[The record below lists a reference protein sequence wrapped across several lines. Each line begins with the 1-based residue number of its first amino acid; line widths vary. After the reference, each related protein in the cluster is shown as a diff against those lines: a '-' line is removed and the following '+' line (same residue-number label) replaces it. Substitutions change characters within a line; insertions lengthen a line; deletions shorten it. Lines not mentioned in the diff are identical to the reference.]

1 VKRAAILALALAC
14 QGTKAPAPSAIG
26 GEPPLPGIDAPDR
39 ALGDRLAAAAAA
51 FGPAAPYTNR
61 LALEASPYLRQHA
74 HNPVDWYAWG
84 DDAFARARREK
95 KPIFLS
101 IGYATCHWCH
111 VMEQVDFEDVEVATY
126 INQHFVA
133 IKVDREERPD
143 VDDVYMKAVLL
154 MTGSGGWPM
163 TIIATPDGKP
173 FFGGSYLPKA
183 QLLAALHQLADAY
196 AAHPDE
202 VASDAREISA
212 RVGALADA
220 APSLGGVPSTSAL
233 TAAAQRIASRFDAAH
248 GGFGGAPKFPDVPA
262 LALLLRASHRTGDAQ
277 ALSIVTQTLDAM
289 AAGGIHDQIGGGF
302 HRYAVDDAWT
312 TPHFEKM
319 LDDNAQLA
327 VLYTEAWQA
336 TGRAAYRDTAIET
349 LDFLEREL
357 GDPGGGFYAAFDADS
372 ADASGALV
380 EGAYYT
386 WSYDELAA
394 AVGAADAPAVAAH
407 FGVASAGRAVL
418 RDAAPV
424 APDVL
429 ARGKA
434 AMAAARAKRR
444 PPPRDDQIVA
454 AWNGLAISAFA
465 RAGFA
470 FDRPD
475 YVERARRA
483 AAFVLG
489 TMRDEH
495 GRLRRSVAAGRAAGM
510 GGLDDHALVIAGLL
524 DLFEA
529 TADPRWLAEARRLA
543 GELDVDFAADGGG
556 YYATATD
563 APALLARARP
573 VEDGPVPSGN
583 AVAALDLLRLTALGE
598 DAAMTDRADRIL
610 GAFGGAMATAP
621 AATAGLWAALDLDRA
636 DALEVTIVRG
646 DDAPD
651 ALVAVVRKT
660 YLPARALVLPITADQ
675 VDALAQAVPFVGGK
689 LARGGKSTAYV
700 CHHTRCD
707 APTSDPSALAQQL
720 APRAP

>member
-1 VKRAAILALALAC
+1 VKRAIALAC
-14 QGTKAPAPSAIG
+14 LFACQGSHTSPTASG

-61 LALEASPYLRQHA
+61 LALETSPYLRQHA

-84 DDAFARARREK
+84 DDAFARARREG
-95 KPIFLS
+95 KPVFLS

-143 VDDVYMKAVLL
+143 IDDVYMKAVLL

-163 TIIATPDGKP
+163 TVIATPDGQP

-183 QLLAALHQLADAY
+183 QLLGALRQLAAAY

-212 RVGALADA
+212 RVGAAEDA
-220 APSLGGVPSTSAL
+220 APSIGGVPPLAGL
-233 TAAAQRIASRFDAAH
+233 AAAAQRIASRFDAAH

-262 LALLLRASHRTGDAQ
+262 LQLLLRAWRRTGDAQ
-277 ALSIVTQTLDAM
+277 ALAIVTQTLDAM
-289 AAGGIHDQIGGGF
+289 AAGGIHDQLGGGF

-327 VLYTEAWQA
+327 ALYTEAWQA
-336 TGRAAYRDTAIET
+336 TGRAAYRDVAIET
-349 LDFLEREL
+349 LDFIDREL
-357 GDPGGGFYAAFDADS
+357 GDAGGGFHAAFDADS
-372 ADASGALV
+372 PDASGALV

-386 WSYDELAA
+386 WSADELAA
-394 AVGAADAPAVAAH
+394 AVGGSSDAAAIAAH
-407 FGVASAGRAVL
+407 FGVAGAGRAVL
-418 RDAAPV
+418 RVAAPADASV
-424 APDVL
+424 I
-429 ARGKA
+429 ARGRA
-434 AMAAARAKRR
+434 AMLAARARRR

-454 AWNGLAISAFA
+454 AWNGLTISAFA

-475 YVERARRA
+475 YVARARRA
-483 AAFVLG
+483 ADFVLG
-489 TMRDEH
+489 SMRDEH
-495 GRLRRSVAAGRAAGM
+495 GRLRRSYAAGRAAGL
-510 GGLDDHALVIAGLL
+510 GGLDDHALVIAALL

-529 TADPRWLAEARRLA
+529 TAEPRWLTEARSLA
-543 GELDVDFAADGGG
+543 GALDAFAADDGG
-556 YYATATD
+556 YYATAKD

-583 AVAALDLLRLTALGE
+583 AIAALDLLRLAALGE
-598 DAAMTDRADRIL
+598 DAALTDRADRAL
-610 GAFGGAMATAP
+610 GAFGGAMAREP
-621 AATAGLWAALDLDRA
+621 SATAGLWAALDVDRA
-636 DALEVTIVRG
+636 DTLEVTIVRG
-646 DDAPD
+646 DDPPS
-651 ALVAVVRKT
+651 ALVDVVRRT
-660 YLPARALVLPITADQ
+660 YLPARALVLPISADQ
-675 VDALAQAVPFVGGK
+675 VDALAQAVPFVAGK
-689 LARGGKSTAYV
+689 LARNGKSTAYV

-707 APTSDPSALAQQL
+707 APTADPVVLASQL
-720 APRAP
+720 ARRPP